1 MFLKKVTIN
10 QKCKTYNY
18 FKIVASYRDPDGKPK
33 HRLIQNLGALS
44 EVDAER
50 MRLILKA
57 QQDPELVLAKSSDI
71 VVIKHWLFLPII
83 LLHSLWET
91 FQLQQ
96 FFPDGLLT
104 EAMVLNRCIP

>member
-10 QKCKTYNY
+10 QECKTYNY

-83 LLHSLWET
+83 LLHSLWKP
-91 FQLQQ
+91 FSYNNFSQ
-96 FFPDGLLT
+96 
-104 EAMVLNRCIP
+104 MVY